1 MTMYQHFFFPD
12 RVKYGSPADAGFAF
26 TPIRFASHDGITLSA
41 WWLPAQGGYSNQA
54 ASTVLHL
61 HGNAQNM
68 TAHWVYAAPF
78 VAAGFNVM
86 TLDYRGY
93 GDSEGRPDPEGIL
106 ADARAALD
114 YLQGRE
120 DVGSV
125 CVFGQSLGGMLAIAA
140 AALSPAGVHAVVA
153 EAPAHS
159 YSLWAEDQ
167 MPQLELSLDDSA
179 CASTYIAKLS
189 PIPLMLIHG
198 TADRVVPFSHS
209 EALLALAGEPKRL
222 IRLEGGHH
230 NEAMNDP
237 ANVAQVIE
245 FFRAACDN

>member
-1 MTMYQHFFFPD
+1 MYQHFFFPD
-12 RVKYGSPADAGFAF
+12 RIRYGNPGDAGLDWQSLR
-26 TPIRFASHDGITLSA
+26 IASSDGTALSA
-41 WWLPAQGGYSNQA
+41 WLLPAQGCGPTA
-54 ASTVLHL
+54 ATATVLHL

-68 TAHWVYAAPF
+68 TAHWPYIAALPG
-78 VAAGFNVM
+78 AGFNVL

-114 YLQGRE
+114 YLHERQDLAAGR
-120 DVGSV
+120 V

-140 AALSPAGVHAVVA
+140 AALSPAGVRAVLA

-167 MPQLELSLDDSA
+167 MPQLELVLDDAA
-179 CASTYIAKLS
+179 CASTHIAKLG
-189 PIPLMLIHG
+189 PIPLKLVHG
-198 TADRVVPFSHS
+198 TADRVVPYSHS
-209 EALLALAGEPKRL
+209 VELLRLASPNAEL
-222 IRLEGGHH
+222 ITLEGGHH

-237 ANVAQVIE
+237 DNVQMMVE